1 MFAGLLRPA
10 FQTPAGFRR
19 AFFVGRSPMSRRLL
33 DRDPLSGLVEYHHYD
48 AATGRSYIET
58 VQDVAP
64 ILERNKALQN
74 AGDRGWSASREL
86 RRAATIPDIIILK
99 WRSEEGIDVF
109 DPNDWPAVKR
119 KLNSSEYR
127 WLRTAPGRI

>member
-1 MFAGLLRPA
+1 MRKRILGFDPATGLL
-10 FQTPAGFRR
+10 
-19 AFFVGRSPMSRRLL
+19 
-33 DRDPLSGLVEYHHYD
+33 EYHSYD
-48 AATGRSYIET
+48 PATDRTIIES

-74 AGDRGWSASREL
+74 ADDQGWSPSREM
-86 RRAATIPDIIILK
+86 RRAAAIPDIIILK

-109 DPNDWPAVKR
+109 DRNHWPAVKR

-127 WLRTAPGRI
+127 YLRTAPGRL